1 MTAGPHPG
9 PCVLTAAGF
18 GAVHGFTTRAGGHAI
33 GGSVGHYARL
43 NLGLSSGDERAVVE
57 GNRDALLGRLGFARS
72 EVCCFD
78 QVHGDRVSAGDPG
91 WFVEEADAAVTAR
104 DDVLLVVS
112 SADCV
117 PLLFH
122 DPVAGVVGVAHCGWK
137 GTAAKL
143 AAKVVLT
150 MAERHGSDPA
160 DVRVALGP
168 CIRGGCYQVGEDV
181 TSRFAAAGHPATV
194 WRPDPSAPGRFLLDL
209 PVANALALAEAGV
222 RPENLLDL
230 GRCTHCEPAE
240 FYSHRRDKGLTG
252 RHWAYV
258 SLRGPGALGP
268 EDASGGAAALG
279 GAGGSQ
285 GAGGLQGTDAHR
297 GGRG

>member
-1 MTAGPHPG
+1 
-9 PCVLTAAGF
+9 VLTAAGF

-43 NLGLSSGDERAVVE
+43 NLGLSSGDERPVVE

-268 EDASGGAAALG
+268 EDASGVAAALG